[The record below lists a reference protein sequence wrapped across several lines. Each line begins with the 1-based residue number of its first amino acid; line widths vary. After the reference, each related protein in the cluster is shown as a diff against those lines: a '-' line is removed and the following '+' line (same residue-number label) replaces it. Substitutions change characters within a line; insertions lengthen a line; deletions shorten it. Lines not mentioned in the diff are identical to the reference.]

1 MRMVGKRVLWLQD
14 AGLAEYKLGHWQEAR
29 KYDEE
34 ALQAALTLPAA
45 DEIDQIANIQTN
57 LALLLYGQGEYD
69 AAKTYCDAAMHAAG
83 ASKAGHVVAYATVL
97 PGLVATRQGGGPE
110 AGRVLMSARQTGT
123 GPHLRTAIQ
132 NSLAN

>member
-1 MRMVGKRVLWLQD
+1 MRMVGEGVLWLQD

-83 ASKAGHVVAYATVL
+83 ASKDVNVVAYATFL
-97 PGLVATRQGGGPE
+97 PGLVATRQGRGPQAE
-110 AGRVLMSARQTGT
+110 RPLMSARHAATR
-123 GPHLRTAIQ
+123 PHLRTAIQ